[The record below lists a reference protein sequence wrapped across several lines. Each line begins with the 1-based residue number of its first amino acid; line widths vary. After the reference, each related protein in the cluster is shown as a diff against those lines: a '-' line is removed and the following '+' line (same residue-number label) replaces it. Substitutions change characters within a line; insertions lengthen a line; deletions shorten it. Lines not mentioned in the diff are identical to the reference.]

1 MASIQLTPEKGLQLE
16 KAEQHIVE
24 STRVLNDI
32 SQSVRHEEI
41 NIYDQIAKYSGGTAS
56 VMFTFLGV
64 LISLKSNQK
73 YVNHMFIIA
82 MALFVVCIGLSLLLR
97 RAIYFWVFYQANHHR
112 LYDLKKKYVLE
123 KSILKDMEKK
133 KDKIDGEI
141 TKNEEKENKW
151 HFVYKYGSWLLYVCF
166 TVAYIFLFAFVLSVF
181 NKNV

>member
-64 LISLKSNQK
+64 LKNTL
-73 YVNHMFIIA
+73 II
-82 MALFVVCIGLSLLLR
+82 CLL
-97 RAIYFWVFYQANHHR
+97 AQ
-112 LYDLKKKYVLE
+112 
-123 KSILKDMEKK
+123 
-133 KDKIDGEI
+133 
-141 TKNEEKENKW
+141 W
-151 HFVYKYGSWLLYVCF
+151 HFL
-166 TVAYIFLFAFVLSVF
+166 LSVLAYHYSYDVLYTF
-181 NKNV
+181 GFSIRQTNTDCMI